1 MKYLL
6 FLLLTTHQ
14 LLAQS
19 PKEYYELSSSEFFK
33 QSAVNQAIDAKNP
46 NNSLLD
52 AAIFQATNE
61 QRLKY
66 NLRIFV
72 HYLPLYKATII
83 HSEEMIERDFYN
95 HNNPYSHEIK
105 TMQNRI
111 ENQTHEFR
119 AMAEN
124 IAQHDI
130 IETGKSTRFCF
141 QPPKNNGEYLFVDC
155 QSKKPLS
162 MMTYSVL
169 ARAIVNGWMNSPHH
183 RENILNPTYTSMA
196 CAARLSKDPFR
207 LAVSPYARITQDFG
221 GK

>member
-6 FLLLTTHQ
+6 FFLISTQ
-14 LLAQS
+14 YLLAQS
-19 PKEYYELSSSEFFK
+19 PKGYYEMSSSEFFN
-33 QSAVNQAIDAKNP
+33 QATVNQAIDAKNP

-61 QRLKY
+61 ERLKN
-66 NLRIFV
+66 NLRVFV
-72 HYLPLYKATII
+72 YHLPLHRATIT
-83 HSEEMIERDFYN
+83 HSEAMIERDFYN
-95 HNNPYSHEIK
+95 HNNPYSNVNK

-141 QPPKNNGEYLFVDC
+141 QPPKNSGEYFFVDC
-155 QSKKPLS
+155 QSKKPLF
-162 MMTYSVL
+162 MMTYTVL

-183 RENILNPTYTSMA
+183 RENILNPHYSSMA
-196 CAARLSKDPFR
+196 CAARLSKDPFK
-207 LAVSPYARITQDFG
+207 LPQSPFARITQDFG
-221 GK
+221 GV